1 MYVYM
6 YSIVWYILHVI
17 YVYIQ
22 YKHIVYTCI
31 DINIKKIY
39 IHRSEG
45 TNVENSC

>member
-31 DINIKKIY
+31 DINIKKNIYNIY
-39 IHRSEG
+39 IGVKEQ
-45 TNVENSC
+45 T